1 MQTFEILKGLRVGM
15 ISLGCVKNR
24 VDSEQMLGEMT
35 RAGMEITSEPA
46 EADVLI
52 VNTCGFIAPAK
63 EESIDAIF
71 EMAEYKKTGRCR
83 VLCVTGCLA
92 QRYKDD
98 LLRDIPEID
107 CLLGVSQYARLTEYL
122 AQALSGTRPA
132 DTRRQSGFLECGRV
146 LTTPSYSAYI
156 KIGDGCDNRCAY
168 CAIPLI
174 RGGYRSRP
182 MDAVLDEIRAL
193 AGQGV
198 KEHILI
204 AQDTTKYGTD
214 TGLSLKTLL
223 EEAAGIEGVEWLRSL
238 YMYPDETDMPLLE
251 TMASLKNVCK
261 YLDLPLQHASPRLLK
276 KMNRRGTAAH
286 TREMLTEA
294 RKMGFCLRTTFI
306 VGFPGETDR
315 DFEELMAFTEEM
327 AFDRMGAFAY
337 SPEEDTPAASMPDQ
351 VPEEIKQERLE
362 KLMALQAR
370 ISLQRNLRR
379 VGAVEKV
386 LVTGHNGMHYTA
398 RSAWEAPDADGE
410 ILLLSDQPL
419 SEGAFVRATITGA
432 DTYDLTAK
440 A

>member
-1 MQTFEILKGLRVGM
+1 MANLEILKNLNVGM

-24 VDSEQMLGEMT
+24 VDSEQMLGELT
-35 RAGMEITSEPA
+35 RAGMRVTPA
-46 EADVLI
+46 PGDADVLI

-71 EMAEYKKTGRCR
+71 EMAEYKKTGQCR

-107 CLLGVSQYARLTEYL
+107 CLLGVSQYGRLAEYL
-122 AQALSGTRPA
+122 AEALSGSRPA

-146 LTTPSYSAYI
+146 LTTPPYSAYV

-182 MDAVLDEIRAL
+182 MDAVLNEMRAL
-193 AGQGV
+193 AAQGV

-204 AQDTTKYGTD
+204 AQDTTKYGVD
-214 TGLSLKTLL
+214 TGSSLKELL
-223 EEAAGIEGVEWLRSL
+223 IEASKLDGVQWLRSL
-238 YMYPDETDMPLLE
+238 YMYPDETDMDLLE
-251 TMASLKNVCK
+251 TMAARGNICK
-261 YLDLPLQHASPRLLK
+261 YLDLPLQHAAPGLLK
-276 KMNRRGTAAH
+276 KMNRRGTMPH
-286 TREMLTEA
+286 TRELLAAA

-306 VGFPGETDR
+306 VGFPGETEA
-315 DFEELMAFTEEM
+315 DFERLMAFTEET
-327 AFDRMGAFAY
+327 AFDRMGAFAF

-351 VPEEIKQERLE
+351 VPEEIKQDRLDR
-362 KLMALQAR
+362 LMALQAK
-370 ISLQRNLRR
+370 ISLQRNQSR
-379 VGAVEKV
+379 VGSVEKV
-386 LVTGHNGMHYTA
+386 LVTGHNGLHYTA

-410 ILLLSDQPL
+410 ILLLSDRPL
-419 SEGAFVRATITGA
+419 TEGAFVQATITGA